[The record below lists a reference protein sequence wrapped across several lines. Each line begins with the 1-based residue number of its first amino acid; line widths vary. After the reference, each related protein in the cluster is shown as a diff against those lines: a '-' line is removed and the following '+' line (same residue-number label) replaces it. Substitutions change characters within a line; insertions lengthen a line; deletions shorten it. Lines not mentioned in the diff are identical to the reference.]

1 MPGRWCAVINTT
13 LCLGA
18 ATAATTPTTATST
31 TLASALLVALPF
43 SVSGRG
49 IRPHRGSMPTLLLPV
64 TFPVCPAS
72 RTLLSLHLLHFLME
86 QLQRTLGAHTDL
98 DLAITVACTSE
109 YVRGCGGC
117 IGNGPAPLSAH
128 APARSSSRRAPHTQ
142 SSLRSSSSLPYV
154 RRVTS
159 TSALAH
165 SHRACMALTKQNTTY
180 PAERNKFCCRT
191 RTDPS
196 RR

>member
-98 DLAITVACTSE
+98 DLAITVACMSV
-109 YVRGCGGC
+109 YVCVRVGDASATGRHRYRPTHQRVLPLAVLHIRKVHFVALQVCHTCGV
-117 IGNGPAPLSAH
+117 SH
-128 APARSSSRRAPHTQ
+128 PHPHWRIATE
-142 SSLRSSSSLPYV
+142 
-154 RRVTS
+154 
-159 TSALAH
+159 LAWH
-165 SHRACMALTKQNTTY
+165 
-180 PAERNKFCCRT
+180 
-191 RTDPS
+191 
-196 RR
+196 